1 MLGYVRRITRTVNRT
16 FTALSRWTRGST
28 PPTNGSSTSRIQM
41 GWPHTTPIARSQE
54 EMQTWQTILPR
65 EDNLTNEEYLGQVE
79 EALRRQGIQYGQPS
93 SLNPHPSPNS
103 SPESNMSSHT
113 SGPLNSEIWSMQQ
126 TVNGP
131 SPLLCSNP
139 DLSIFLASPSPFN
152 NGPKQISLQ

>member
-1 MLGYVRRITRTVNRT
+1 ME
-16 FTALSRWTRGST
+16 
-28 PPTNGSSTSRIQM
+28 
-41 GWPHTTPIARSQE
+41 WPYTTPIARSQE

-65 EDNLTNEEYLGQVE
+65 EENLTNEEYLGQVE
-79 EALRRQGIQYGQPS
+79 EALRRQGIQFGLPS

-103 SPESNMSSHT
+103 SPESNMSNHM
-113 SGPLNSEIWSMQQ
+113 SGQLSSAIWSMQQ

-152 NGPKQISLQ
+152 NGPKQISSQ